1 MDAEVDEFLCELVD
15 DSIWE
20 FFSTDDTASPDTID
34 EVDALFR
41 KIPAEILA
49 ASASGGG
56 VPGPAECSTSEFRTT
71 NDKELERLVA
81 NNHNSNTAASTKNWL
96 RRFQKWAAEKGVA
109 SDIATIPREELD
121 QVLQHFYAE
130 LIKKDGQEYEPESLK
145 VMIAA
150 LDRHVREKCG
160 YSILKGKD
168 FEQSRLVLNGR
179 AIELQKRGKGKKPRK
194 AHALTEEEE
203 QVLWRMVLG
212 QENPKS
218 LNTLAPVD
226 GRNTI
231 RSRLKTSNRS
241 DT

>member
-1 MDAEVDEFLCELVD
+1 MTNNIRTRSMHSSGRFLQR
-15 DSIWE
+15 
-20 FFSTDDTASPDTID
+20 
-34 EVDALFR
+34 FR
-41 KIPAEILA
+41 
-49 ASASGGG
+49 
-56 VPGPAECSTSEFRTT
+56 PGPAECSTSEFRTT

-145 VMIAA
+145 VTIAA

-168 FEQSRLVLNGR
+168 LEQSRLVLNGR

-212 QENPKS
+212 QETRRALTTLS
-218 LNTLAPVD
+218 SFFLDWTLAPVD
-226 GRNTI
+226 GRNSI
-231 RSRLKTSNRS
+231 RSRLRTSNRS
-241 DT
+241 ETQQES

>member
-1 MDAEVDEFLCELVD
+1 
-15 DSIWE
+15 
-20 FFSTDDTASPDTID
+20 
-34 EVDALFR
+34 
-41 KIPAEILA
+41 
-49 ASASGGG
+49 
-56 VPGPAECSTSEFRTT
+56 
-71 NDKELERLVA
+71 
-81 NNHNSNTAASTKNWL
+81 
-96 RRFQKWAAEKGVA
+96 VA

-179 AIELQKRGKGKKPRK
+179 AIELQKRGKGKKLRE

-212 QENPKS
+212 QETRRALTTLS
-218 LNTLAPVD
+218 SFFLDNTLAHVD

-231 RSRLKTSNRS
+231 RSRLRTSNRS
-241 DT
+241 ETQQES

>member
-1 MDAEVDEFLCELVD
+1 MGVFFPLTIRQALTLSTRSTRSSGRFLRRFWQRALAEGVSLVLQNAVR
-15 DSIWE
+15 
-20 FFSTDDTASPDTID
+20 AS
-34 EVDALFR
+34 
-41 KIPAEILA
+41 
-49 ASASGGG
+49 SG
-56 VPGPAECSTSEFRTT
+56 PPT
-71 NDKELERLVA
+71 LERLVA

-160 YSILKGKD
+160 SSILKGKD

-212 QENPKS
+212 QETRRALTTLS
-218 LNTLAPVD
+218 SFFLDNTLAHVD

-231 RSRLKTSNRS
+231 RSRLRTSNRS
-241 DT
+241 ETQQES